1 VDDNLTDDSI
11 PVNADTPSVKAARP
25 NPSRSM
31 SDGKTTDTT
40 IIAMTCENDTLGGR
54 LPLADPT
61 TLTGAQREL
70 FDTMMTTWVPSA
82 DDAGFQSTTVD
93 GRFIGPF
100 NPLLLRPAVASKF
113 LDLQFAE
120 QSHTSLS
127 ERVRQVVIL
136 AVGAAW
142 GADYELYAHSAV
154 ARKAGISEDAIRTL
168 ADGGL
173 PDDLG
178 EHEKIAA
185 RVARQLSTSHRID
198 DGLYRIP
205 GGRTSIRQG
214 RAIRRRHPHR
224 HLSHSV
230 RDAHHV
236 RRTRSCAGP
245 LRRWQPTPW
254 HVRDSPRLRLFR
266 SASSWKTLLS
276 AATVRSW

>member
-1 VDDNLTDDSI
+1 
-11 PVNADTPSVKAARP
+11 
-25 NPSRSM
+25 M
-31 SDGKTTDTT
+31 GKTTSTT
-40 IIAMTCENDTLGGR
+40 IIAMTGENDTLGGR

-70 FDTMMTTWVPSA
+70 FDTMMTTWVPWA
-82 DDAGFQSTTVD
+82 NDAGFQSTTVD

-100 NPLLLRPAVASKF
+100 NPLLLRPAVASQF

-127 ERVRQVVIL
+127 ERVRQAVIL

-185 RVARQLSTSHRID
+185 CVARQLSTSHRID
-198 DGLYRIP
+198 DGLYREAEQAFGKEGLFDVVILIGIYHMVCGMLTMFGVP
-205 GGRTSIRQG
+205 APAQG
-214 RAIRRRHPHR
+214 TGA
-224 HLSHSV
+224 V
-230 RDAHHV
+230 R
-236 RRTRSCAGP
+236 
-245 LRRWQPTPW
+245 
-254 HVRDSPRLRLFR
+254 PRKASTM
-266 SASSWKTLLS
+266 SA
-276 AATVRSW
+276 R